1 MAIPNTRV
9 NIQEVNLAGRN
20 VLIPFIPAV
29 LLKTKS
35 GPIGTVERITTEAQF
50 IAMFGQSDTTTPA
63 AYTLQKYLRAYQY
76 AYVTRISSDTE
87 AKFGTAE
94 ISFKKD
100 ENDVKLISATTNYKT
115 DLENGKAIKLVYDAN
130 SKKIYIDLSDVFGKN
145 VTTIKE
151 DIDVTTLKAAEHD
164 EDGTLTGGL
173 EFILNK
179 LVNSANAITGIT
191 LTLTNEFT
199 NKTDSDSVPTVDEF
213 TAGFT
218 KYIEKGDSGNKAT
231 LNNTDIMAFIDLY
244 NYQDYPIDEMVIP
257 EYRAAEVVNYAVTK
271 GRENYY
277 RVIANATGKTVSDIQ
292 TSVQNYVADERGT
305 LEVYAPDVYFA
316 DYVDENGNPIE
327 CPVSVAV
334 LNAYGQANRQN
345 AWSSIAGVN
354 RGTLSN
360 VTGLTV
366 KFTKEQGDLLYD
378 GQIPVNII
386 NYISS
391 VGYIVWGNKTTVTED
406 VSKFFDRVNV
416 SRLVNYLNRE
426 LTQVSWKYLF
436 EPITLSLF
444 ANFTAELEGVCD
456 NVKAADGI
464 EDYIVIC
471 NSSNNTA
478 ETIAR
483 NEMHAEVQVKPV
495 ESLEYII
502 INLTV
507 TDTIVSDVTEGGAK

>member
-50 IAMFGQSDTTTPA
+50 IAMFGQSDATTPA

-100 ENDVKLISATTNYKT
+100 ESDVKLISATTNYKT

-257 EYRAAEVVNYAVTK
+257 EYRAADVVNYVVSK

-345 AWSSIAGVN
+345 AWSSIAGVS

-360 VTGLTV
+360 VTVLTV
-366 KFTKEQGDLLYD
+366 IFINVFFFFLYY

-391 VGYIVWGNKTTVTED
+391 VG
-406 VSKFFDRVNV
+406 
-416 SRLVNYLNRE
+416 
-426 LTQVSWKYLF
+426 
-436 EPITLSLF
+436 
-444 ANFTAELEGVCD
+444 
-456 NVKAADGI
+456 
-464 EDYIVIC
+464 
-471 NSSNNTA
+471 
-478 ETIAR
+478 
-483 NEMHAEVQVKPV
+483 
-495 ESLEYII
+495 
-502 INLTV
+502 
-507 TDTIVSDVTEGGAK
+507 

>member
-9 NIQEVNLAGRN
+9 NVQEVTLAGRN
-20 VLIPFIPAV
+20 VLIPFIPAI

-35 GPIGTVERITTEAQF
+35 GPIGTVERINSEAQF
-50 IAMFGQSDTTTPA
+50 IAMFGKSDSTTAA
-63 AYTLQKYLRAYQY
+63 AYTLQKYLRAYQF
-76 AYVTRISSDTE
+76 AYVTRISNDTE

-94 ISFKKD
+94 LTFKND
-100 ENDVKLISATTNYKT
+100 ESDVKLIGVTTNYKT
-115 DLENGKAIKLVYDAN
+115 DLENGKAVKLVYDTAA
-130 SKKIYIDLSDVFGKN
+130 KKIYIDLSELFGKN

-151 DIDVTTLKAAEHD
+151 DIEVSTVKAAEHD
-164 EDGTLTGGL
+164 ASGKLTGGL

-179 LVNSANAITGIT
+179 LVNSANAITGLTI
-191 LTLTNEFT
+191 TLTNEFT
-199 NKTDSDSVPTVDEF
+199 NKTDSDPVPSVDEF
-213 TAGFT
+213 TTGFT
-218 KYIEKGDSGNKAT
+218 KYIENGDSGNTTT

-305 LEVYAPDVYFA
+305 LEVYAPNVYFSE
-316 DYVDENGNPIE
+316 YTDENGDLIE

-334 LNAYGQANRQN
+334 LNAYGQANREN
-345 AWSSIAGVN
+345 AWASIAGVK

-366 KFTKEQGDLLYD
+366 KFTREQCDQLYD
-378 GQIPVNII
+378 GQIPINII

-391 VGYIVWGNKTTVTED
+391 VGYVVWGNKTTVTEEN
-406 VSKFFDRVNV
+406 SQFFDRVNV
-416 SRLVNYLNRE
+416 SRLVNFLTRE
-426 LTQVSWKYLF
+426 LTQASYKYLF

-444 ANFTAELEGVCD
+444 ANFTAELEGICEV
-456 NVKAADGI
+456 VKTASGI

-478 ETIAR
+478 ETIAK
-483 NEMHAEVQVKPV
+483 NEMHAEVQVKPI

-507 TDTIVSDVTEGGAK
+507 TDTIVSNVVEGGVE